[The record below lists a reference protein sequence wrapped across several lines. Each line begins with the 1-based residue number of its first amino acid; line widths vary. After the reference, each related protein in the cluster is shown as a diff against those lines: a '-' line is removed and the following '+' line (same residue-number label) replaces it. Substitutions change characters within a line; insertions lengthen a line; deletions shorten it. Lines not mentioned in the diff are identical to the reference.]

1 MQEEGRK
8 YMEINKGLKKLNF
21 MPKIH
26 AWFFQEESLYMNM
39 LCSNKNR

>member
-1 MQEEGRK
+1 MQEEGMK

-26 AWFFQEESLYMNM
+26 ARFFQEESLHEHA
-39 LCSNKNR
+39 LFK